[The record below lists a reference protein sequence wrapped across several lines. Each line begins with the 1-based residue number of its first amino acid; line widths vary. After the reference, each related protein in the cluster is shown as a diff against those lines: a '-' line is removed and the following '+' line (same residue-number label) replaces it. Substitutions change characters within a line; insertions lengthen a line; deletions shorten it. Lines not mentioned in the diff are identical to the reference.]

1 MQQRRITLL
10 RHAKSDWS
18 GPKLDDYDRP
28 LNVRGKRDAPR
39 MGQQL
44 RNRGLHP
51 QLILSSPALRAITT
65 ARIVA
70 AELGYEQESIQT
82 DADLYHASPSTILR
96 VLRNRG
102 ASCTDV
108 MLVGHN
114 PGLSDL
120 ANLIGDTSID
130 NIPTCGAFSVELYA
144 DSWDTLGNVAG
155 HLDWFDYPKN
165 LAAGNS

>member
-18 GPKLDDYDRP
+18 GPNLDDYDRP
-28 LNVRGKRDAPR
+28 LNARGKHDAPR

-44 RNRGLHP
+44 RKRGLQP

-102 ASCTDV
+102 ASYTDV

-120 ANLIGDTSID
+120 ANQIGDISID
-130 NIPTCGAFSVELYA
+130 NIPTCGAFTVELNA
-144 DSWDTLGNVAG
+144 DSWDTLGTAAG
-155 HLDWFDYPKN
+155 HLAWFDYPKN
-165 LAAGNS
+165 LIAGNS